1 MSRYDEIMQILNAKF
16 PPTEQQRAVIE
27 STAPGILVV
36 AGAGSG
42 KTATMVNRIAYN
54 IAIKSVRP
62 GEVLGL
68 TFTRKAAGEL
78 SERVDRALAKLR
90 RAGIGAEV
98 DPRDDLDRPVIAT
111 YNSFAS
117 EIASSYGM
125 LVGADPAARLITD
138 AERWQI
144 MRDIVETWPHTSD
157 DDPFHGSSPRSITDT
172 ALTMAAAL
180 IDNQCTTDE
189 ARALLRS
196 RTRSVGSFW
205 RGQDA
210 L

>member
-1 MSRYDEIMQILNAKF
+1 MSRYEEIMQTQCEILPRSSSGRLSNRRRREF
-16 PPTEQQRAVIE
+16 CGSWRWLGQDRHHGQQNV
-27 STAPGILVV
+27 
-36 AGAGSG
+36 
-42 KTATMVNRIAYN
+42 YN
-54 IAIKSVRP
+54 IAIKAVQP

-78 SERVDRALAKLR
+78 AERVDRALATLR
-90 RAGIGAEV
+90 RAGIGAEM

-125 LVGADPAARLITD
+125 LIGADPAARLITD

-144 MRDIVETWPHTSD
+144 MRDIVEAWPHTGD
-157 DDPFHGSSPRSITDT
+157 DDPFYGSSLHSITNI
-172 ALTMAAAL
+172 ALSMAAAL

-189 ARALLRS
+189 ARAFFDLELE
-196 RTRSVGSFW
+196 
-205 RGQDA
+205 A
-210 L
+210 LNLSARIKRVLKT